1 MRKINLVF
9 TTLLVLL
16 FLSSFAKAQTE
27 KLDNLAACAGV
38 VIGNGAV
45 DFYLGDEQS
54 FDVAANIA
62 YSAYLSEVFSAG
74 HQQNDLQVADQIL
87 GANVDKIIN
96 AHNSENFT
104 ADVYEEVVGCYR
116 ALAKQ
121 LMEGAE
127 TIINNQSKWNELKNT
142 SIETLK
148 RTLSAGHIDVYLE
161 NSIHIFPRTRGYFFL
176 LNLNLSCRAEYLFRT
191 EETILFF
198 QRVPP
203 SVVKPFSFRSLAIL
217 LQPNPSI

>member
-9 TTLLVLL
+9 TTFLVLL

-54 FDVAANIA
+54 FDVAADIA
-62 YSAYLSEVFSAG
+62 YSAYLSEVFSG
-74 HQQNDLQVADQIL
+74 GYQQNDLQVADQIL

-104 ADVYEEVVGCYR
+104 ADVYEEVVACYR

-127 TIINNQSKWNELKNT
+127 TIINNQSKWYELKNT

-148 RTLSAGHIDVYLE
+148 RMLRAG
-161 NSIHIFPRTRGYFFL
+161 
-176 LNLNLSCRAEYLFRT
+176 
-191 EETILFF
+191 
-198 QRVPP
+198 
-203 SVVKPFSFRSLAIL
+203 
-217 LQPNPSI
+217 

>member
-9 TTLLVLL
+9 TTFLVLL

-62 YSAYLSEVFSAG
+62 YSAYLSEVFSG
-74 HQQNDLQVADQIL
+74 GYQQNDLQVADQIL

-104 ADVYEEVVGCYR
+104 SDVYEEVVSCYR
-116 ALAKQ
+116 SLAKQ

-148 RTLSAGHIDVYLE
+148 RMLRAG
-161 NSIHIFPRTRGYFFL
+161 
-176 LNLNLSCRAEYLFRT
+176 
-191 EETILFF
+191 
-198 QRVPP
+198 
-203 SVVKPFSFRSLAIL
+203 
-217 LQPNPSI
+217 

>member
-1 MRKINLVF
+1 MNIIKSVISIF
-9 TTLLVLL
+9 LVLL
-16 FLSSFAKAQTE
+16 FLNSFAKAQTE

-62 YSAYLSEVFSAG
+62 YSAYLSEVFSG
-74 HQQNDLQVADQIL
+74 GYQQNDLQVADQIL
-87 GANVDKIIN
+87 GGNVDKIIN

-104 ADVYEEVVGCYR
+104 ADVYEEVVACYR

-121 LMEGAE
+121 LMKEAE
-127 TIINNQSKWNELKNT
+127 TILNNQNKWNELKNT

-148 RTLSAGHIDVYLE
+148 RMRAG
-161 NSIHIFPRTRGYFFL
+161 
-176 LNLNLSCRAEYLFRT
+176 
-191 EETILFF
+191 
-198 QRVPP
+198 
-203 SVVKPFSFRSLAIL
+203 
-217 LQPNPSI
+217 

>member
-1 MRKINLVF
+1 MRIIKSVF
-9 TTLLVLL
+9 TTFLVVL
-16 FLSSFAKAQTE
+16 FLSSFAKAQTD

-62 YSAYLSEVFSAG
+62 YSAYLSEVFSG
-74 HQQNDLQVADQIL
+74 GYQQNDLQVADQIL
-87 GANVDKIIN
+87 GGNVDKIIN
-96 AHNSENFT
+96 AHNTENFT
-104 ADVYEEVVGCYR
+104 SDVYEEVVSCYR

-127 TIINNQSKWNELKNT
+127 TIINNQSKWKELKNT

-148 RTLSAGHIDVYLE
+148 RMLRAG
-161 NSIHIFPRTRGYFFL
+161 
-176 LNLNLSCRAEYLFRT
+176 
-191 EETILFF
+191 
-198 QRVPP
+198 
-203 SVVKPFSFRSLAIL
+203 
-217 LQPNPSI
+217 

>member
-1 MRKINLVF
+1 MRKINLFF
-9 TTLLVLL
+9 TTFFVLL

-62 YSAYLSEVFSAG
+62 YSAYLSEVFSQG
-74 HQQNDLQVADQIL
+74 YQQNDLQVADQIL

-104 ADVYEEVVGCYR
+104 SDVYEEVVSCYR
-116 ALAKQ
+116 SLAKQ

-148 RTLSAGHIDVYLE
+148 RMLRAG
-161 NSIHIFPRTRGYFFL
+161 
-176 LNLNLSCRAEYLFRT
+176 
-191 EETILFF
+191 
-198 QRVPP
+198 
-203 SVVKPFSFRSLAIL
+203 
-217 LQPNPSI
+217 

>member
-1 MRKINLVF
+1 MRIIASIISIF
-9 TTLLVLL
+9 IALL
-16 FLSSFAKAQTE
+16 FLTSFAKAQTE

-54 FDVAANIA
+54 FDIAANIA
-62 YSAYLSEVFSAG
+62 YSAYLSEVFSG
-74 HQQNDLQVADQIL
+74 GYQQNDLQVADQIL

-104 ADVYEEVVGCYR
+104 ADVYEEVVACYS

-121 LMEGAE
+121 LMDEAG

-148 RTLSAGHIDVYLE
+148 RMLRAG
-161 NSIHIFPRTRGYFFL
+161 
-176 LNLNLSCRAEYLFRT
+176 
-191 EETILFF
+191 
-198 QRVPP
+198 
-203 SVVKPFSFRSLAIL
+203 
-217 LQPNPSI
+217 

>member
-1 MRKINLVF
+1 MNIIKAVISIF
-9 TTLLVLL
+9 LVLL
-16 FLSSFAKAQTE
+16 FLNSFAKAQTE

-62 YSAYLSEVFSAG
+62 YSAYLSEVFSG
-74 HQQNDLQVADQIL
+74 GYQQNDLQVADQIL
-87 GANVDKIIN
+87 GGNLDKIIN

-104 ADVYEEVVGCYR
+104 ADVYEEVVACYR

-121 LMEGAE
+121 LMKEAE
-127 TIINNQSKWNELKNT
+127 TILNNQNKWNELKNT

-148 RTLSAGHIDVYLE
+148 RMLRAG
-161 NSIHIFPRTRGYFFL
+161 
-176 LNLNLSCRAEYLFRT
+176 
-191 EETILFF
+191 
-198 QRVPP
+198 
-203 SVVKPFSFRSLAIL
+203 
-217 LQPNPSI
+217 

>member
-1 MRKINLVF
+1 MRKINLVV
-9 TTLLVLL
+9 TTFLVLL

-74 HQQNDLQVADQIL
+74 YQQNDLQVADQIL

-104 ADVYEEVVGCYR
+104 SDVYEEVVGCYR
-116 ALAKQ
+116 ALGKQ

-127 TIINNQSKWNELKNT
+127 SIINNQSKWNELKNT

-148 RTLSAGHIDVYLE
+148 RMLRAG
-161 NSIHIFPRTRGYFFL
+161 
-176 LNLNLSCRAEYLFRT
+176 
-191 EETILFF
+191 
-198 QRVPP
+198 
-203 SVVKPFSFRSLAIL
+203 
-217 LQPNPSI
+217 

>member
-1 MRKINLVF
+1 MRIIKPVITIF
-9 TTLLVLL
+9 LVLL
-16 FLSSFAKAQTE
+16 FFSSFAKAQTE

-74 HQQNDLQVADQIL
+74 YQQNDLQVADQIL

-104 ADVYEEVVGCYR
+104 ADIYEEIVGCYR
-116 ALAKQ
+116 AVSKQ

-127 TIINNQSKWNELKNT
+127 IIINNQSKWSELKNT

-148 RTLSAGHIDVYLE
+148 RMLRAG
-161 NSIHIFPRTRGYFFL
+161 
-176 LNLNLSCRAEYLFRT
+176 
-191 EETILFF
+191 
-198 QRVPP
+198 
-203 SVVKPFSFRSLAIL
+203 
-217 LQPNPSI
+217 

>member
-1 MRKINLVF
+1 MRIVTSVLSVF
-9 TTLLVLL
+9 IALL
-16 FLSSFAKAQTE
+16 FLSSFAKAQTQ

-54 FDVAANIA
+54 FDVAADIA
-62 YSAYLSEVFSAG
+62 YSAYLSEVFSG
-74 HQQNDLQVADQIL
+74 GYQQSDLQVADQIL
-87 GANVDKIIN
+87 GANLDKIIN

-104 ADVYEEVVGCYR
+104 ADVYEEVVACYR

-127 TIINNQSKWNELKNT
+127 TIINNQSNWNKFKKT

-148 RTLSAGHIDVYLE
+148 RVLRAG
-161 NSIHIFPRTRGYFFL
+161 
-176 LNLNLSCRAEYLFRT
+176 
-191 EETILFF
+191 
-198 QRVPP
+198 
-203 SVVKPFSFRSLAIL
+203 
-217 LQPNPSI
+217 

>member
-1 MRKINLVF
+1 MKIIKPVITILF
-9 TTLLVLL
+9 VLL
-16 FLSSFAKAQTE
+16 FFSSFAKAQTE

-62 YSAYLSEVFSAG
+62 YSAYLSEVFSG
-74 HQQNDLQVADQIL
+74 GYQQNDLQVADQIL
-87 GANVDKIIN
+87 GGNVDKIIN

-104 ADVYEEVVGCYR
+104 ADVYEEVVACYR

-121 LMEGAE
+121 LMKEAE
-127 TIINNQSKWNELKNT
+127 TILTNQNKWNELKNT

-148 RTLSAGHIDVYLE
+148 RMLRAG
-161 NSIHIFPRTRGYFFL
+161 
-176 LNLNLSCRAEYLFRT
+176 
-191 EETILFF
+191 
-198 QRVPP
+198 
-203 SVVKPFSFRSLAIL
+203 
-217 LQPNPSI
+217 